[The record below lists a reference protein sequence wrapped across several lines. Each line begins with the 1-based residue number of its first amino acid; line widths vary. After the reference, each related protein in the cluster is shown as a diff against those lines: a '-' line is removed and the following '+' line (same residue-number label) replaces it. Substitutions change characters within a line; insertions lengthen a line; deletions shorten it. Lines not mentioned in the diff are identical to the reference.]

1 MENRELIKAY
11 SAWAMVSIFWGTT
24 YLAIR
29 IGVEVL
35 PPALF
40 AGIRFL
46 VAGLIFVPILL
57 LKGYSLPSKKD
68 LIPISITGILL
79 LTIAN
84 GTVVWAEQWVSSS
97 LAALIIASIPFFMV
111 GMESLMPN
119 GEKISLKKVLGILIG
134 FSGISLLL
142 WPDLKGSINSAYLKG
157 ILGLVIAIIAWAAG
171 SIYSKHRDIK
181 TAPLMSAAFQMLIAG
196 AVLTLIG
203 ALKGE
208 FSQFTFDPKGIAAL
222 VYLMVFG
229 SLIGYSAYIYALAKL
244 PTATVSTYAYINPV
258 IAVILGWLVL
268 DERLDWIVV
277 LATGVILSGVLLV
290 KSGARVSKSKISA
303 AETGEKKIPGGSL
316 AWSDS

>member
-1 MENRELIKAY
+1 MQDRELIKAY
-11 SAWAMVSIFWGTT
+11 FAWAAVSIFWGTT

-46 VAGLIFVPILL
+46 IAGLILIPILL

-79 LTIAN
+79 LTVAN
-84 GTVVWAEQWVSSS
+84 GTVVWSEQWVSSS

-111 GMESLMPN
+111 GMEALMPN
-119 GEKISLKKVLGILIG
+119 GEKLSLKKGLGILVG
-134 FSGISLLL
+134 FCGIFLLL
-142 WPDLKGSINSAYLKG
+142 WPDIKGAINSAYLKG
-157 ILGLVIAIIAWAAG
+157 IMGLVIAIIAWAAG

-181 TAPLMSAAFQMLIAG
+181 TAPFMSAAFQMLIAG
-196 AVLTLIG
+196 GVLTLIG
-203 ALKGE
+203 MVKGE
-208 FSQFTFDPKGIAAL
+208 LSQFTFDPKGIAAL
-222 VYLMVFG
+222 VYLMIFG

-268 DERLDWIVV
+268 DERLDWIVA
-277 LATGVILSGVLLV
+277 LATVIILSGVLLV
-290 KSGARVSKSKISA
+290 KKE
-303 AETGEKKIPGGSL
+303 AEKFKTGSSDAMNEVKKRMI
-316 AWSDS
+316 

>member
-1 MENRELIKAY
+1 MQDRELIKAY
-11 SAWAMVSIFWGTT
+11 FAWAAVSIFWGTT

-46 VAGLIFVPILL
+46 IAGLILIPILL

-79 LTIAN
+79 LTVAN
-84 GTVVWAEQWVSSS
+84 GTVVWSEQWVSSS

-111 GMESLMPN
+111 GMEALMPN
-119 GEKISLKKVLGILIG
+119 GEKLSLKKGLGILVG
-134 FSGISLLL
+134 FCGIFLLL
-142 WPDLKGSINSAYLKG
+142 WPDIKGAINSAYLKG
-157 ILGLVIAIIAWAAG
+157 IMGLVIAIIAWAAG

-181 TAPLMSAAFQMLIAG
+181 TAPFMSAAFQMLIAG

-203 ALKGE
+203 AVKGE
-208 FSQFTFDPKGIAAL
+208 FSQFTFDPKGMAAL
-222 VYLMVFG
+222 VYLMIFG

-268 DERLDWIVV
+268 DERLDWIVA
-277 LATGVILSGVLLV
+277 LATVIILSGVLLV
-290 KSGARVSKSKISA
+290 KKE
-303 AETGEKKIPGGSL
+303 AEKFKTGSSDAMNEVKKKDDLILETS
-316 AWSDS
+316 

>member
-1 MENRELIKAY
+1 MQDRELIKAY
-11 SAWAMVSIFWGTT
+11 FAWAAVSIFWGTT

-46 VAGLIFVPILL
+46 IAGLILIPILL

-79 LTIAN
+79 LTVAN
-84 GTVVWAEQWVSSS
+84 GTVVWSEQWVSSS

-111 GMESLMPN
+111 GMEALMPN
-119 GEKISLKKVLGILIG
+119 GEKLSLKKGLGILVG
-134 FSGISLLL
+134 FCGIFLLL
-142 WPDLKGSINSAYLKG
+142 WPDIKGAINSAYLKG
-157 ILGLVIAIIAWAAG
+157 IMGLVIAIIAWAAG

-181 TAPLMSAAFQMLIAG
+181 TAPFMSAAFQMLIAG
-196 AVLTLIG
+196 GVLTLIG
-203 ALKGE
+203 MVKGE
-208 FSQFTFDPKGIAAL
+208 LSQFTFDPKGIAAL
-222 VYLMVFG
+222 VYLMIFG

-268 DERLDWIVV
+268 DERLDWIVA
-277 LATGVILSGVLLV
+277 LATVIILLGVLLV
-290 KSGARVSKSKISA
+290 KKE
-303 AETGEKKIPGGSL
+303 AEKFKTGSSDAMNEVKKRMI
-316 AWSDS
+316 

>member
-1 MENRELIKAY
+1 MQDRELIKAY
-11 SAWAMVSIFWGTT
+11 FAWAAVSIFWGTT

-46 VAGLIFVPILL
+46 IAGLILIPILL

-79 LTIAN
+79 LTVAN
-84 GTVVWAEQWVSSS
+84 GTVVWSEQWVSSS

-111 GMESLMPN
+111 GMEALMPN
-119 GEKISLKKVLGILIG
+119 GEKLSLKKGLGILVG
-134 FSGISLLL
+134 FCGIFLLL
-142 WPDLKGSINSAYLKG
+142 WPDIKGAINSAYLKG
-157 ILGLVIAIIAWAAG
+157 IMGLVIAIIAWAAG

-181 TAPLMSAAFQMLIAG
+181 TAPFMSAAFQMLIAG
-196 AVLTLIG
+196 GVLTLIG
-203 ALKGE
+203 MVKGE
-208 FSQFTFDPKGIAAL
+208 LSQFTFDPKGIAAL
-222 VYLMVFG
+222 VYLMIFG

-268 DERLDWIVV
+268 DERLDWIVA
-277 LATGVILSGVLLV
+277 LATVIILSGVLLV
-290 KSGARVSKSKISA
+290 KKE
-303 AETGEKKIPGGSL
+303 AEKLKTGSSDAMNEVKKKDDLILETS
-316 AWSDS
+316 

>member
-1 MENRELIKAY
+1 MQERELIKAY
-11 SAWAMVSIFWGTT
+11 FAWAAVSIFWGTT

-46 VAGLIFVPILL
+46 IAGLILIPILL

-79 LTIAN
+79 LTVAN
-84 GTVVWAEQWVSSS
+84 GTVVWSEQWVSSS

-111 GMESLMPN
+111 GMEALMPN
-119 GEKISLKKVLGILIG
+119 GEKLSLKKGLGILVG
-134 FSGISLLL
+134 FCGIFLLL
-142 WPDLKGSINSAYLKG
+142 WPDIKGAINSAYLKG
-157 ILGLVIAIIAWAAG
+157 IMGLVIAIIAWAAG

-181 TAPLMSAAFQMLIAG
+181 TAPFMSAAFQMLIAG
-196 AVLTLIG
+196 GVLTLIG
-203 ALKGE
+203 MVKGE
-208 FSQFTFDPKGIAAL
+208 LSQFTFDPKGIAAL
-222 VYLMVFG
+222 VYLMIFG

-268 DERLDWIVV
+268 DERLDWIVA
-277 LATGVILSGVLLV
+277 LATVIILLGVLLV
-290 KSGARVSKSKISA
+290 KKE
-303 AETGEKKIPGGSL
+303 AEKFKTGSSDAMNEVKKKDDLILETS
-316 AWSDS
+316 

>member
-1 MENRELIKAY
+1 MQDRELIKAY
-11 SAWAMVSIFWGTT
+11 FAWAAVSIFWGTT

-46 VAGLIFVPILL
+46 IAGLILIPILL

-79 LTIAN
+79 LTVAN
-84 GTVVWAEQWVSSS
+84 GTVVWSEQWVSSS

-111 GMESLMPN
+111 GMEALMPN
-119 GEKISLKKVLGILIG
+119 GEKLSLKKGLGILVG
-134 FSGISLLL
+134 FCGIFLLL
-142 WPDLKGSINSAYLKG
+142 WPDIKGAINSAYLKG
-157 ILGLVIAIIAWAAG
+157 IMGLVIAIIAWAAG

-181 TAPLMSAAFQMLIAG
+181 TAPFMSAAFQMLIAG
-196 AVLTLIG
+196 GVLTLIG
-203 ALKGE
+203 MVKGE
-208 FSQFTFDPKGIAAL
+208 LSQFTFDPKGIAAL
-222 VYLMVFG
+222 VYLMIFG

-268 DERLDWIVV
+268 DERLDWIVA
-277 LATGVILSGVLLV
+277 LATVIILLGVLLV
-290 KSGARVSKSKISA
+290 KKEA
-303 AETGEKKIPGGSL
+303 AKFKTGSSDAMNEVKKKDDLILETS
-316 AWSDS
+316 

>member
-1 MENRELIKAY
+1 MEKRELVKAY

-46 VAGLIFVPILL
+46 LAGLIFIPILL

-111 GMESLMPN
+111 GMEALMPN
-119 GEKISLKKVLGILIG
+119 GEKLSLKKIVGILIG
-134 FSGISLLL
+134 FFGIFILL
-142 WPDLKGSINSAYLKG
+142 WPDLKGAVNSAYLKG
-157 ILGLVIAIIAWAAG
+157 ILGLVVAIIAWAGG

-181 TAPLMSAAFQMLIAG
+181 TTPLMSAAFQMLIAG
-196 AVLTLIG
+196 GVLTLIG
-203 ALKGE
+203 GLSGE

-222 VYLMVFG
+222 VYLMIFG

-258 IAVILGWLVL
+258 IAVFLGWLVL
-268 DERLDWIVV
+268 DERLDWVVV
-277 LATGVILSGVLLV
+277 LATVVILMGVLLV
-290 KSGARVSKSKISA
+290 KKGASRPHTTSK
-303 AETGEKKIPGGSL
+303 ETTEQEMPEGNL
-316 AWSDS
+316 ALSDS

>member
-1 MENRELIKAY
+1 MQERELIKAY
-11 SAWAMVSIFWGTT
+11 IAWAAVSIFWGTT

-46 VAGLIFVPILL
+46 IAGLILIPILL

-79 LTIAN
+79 LTVAN
-84 GTVVWAEQWVSSS
+84 GTVVWSEQWVSSS

-111 GMESLMPN
+111 GMEALMPN
-119 GEKISLKKVLGILIG
+119 GEKLSLKKGLGILVG
-134 FSGISLLL
+134 FCGIFLLL
-142 WPDLKGSINSAYLKG
+142 WPDIKGAINSAYLKG
-157 ILGLVIAIIAWAAG
+157 IMGLVIAIIAWAAG

-181 TAPLMSAAFQMLIAG
+181 TAPFMSAAFQMLIAG
-196 AVLTLIG
+196 GVLTLIG
-203 ALKGE
+203 MVKGE
-208 FSQFTFDPKGIAAL
+208 LSQFTFDPKGIAAL
-222 VYLMVFG
+222 VYLMIFG

-268 DERLDWIVV
+268 DERLDWIVA
-277 LATGVILSGVLLV
+277 LATVIILLGVLLV
-290 KSGARVSKSKISA
+290 KKE
-303 AETGEKKIPGGSL
+303 AEKFKTGSSDAMNEVKKKDDLILETS
-316 AWSDS
+316 

>member
-1 MENRELIKAY
+1 MQDRELIKAY
-11 SAWAMVSIFWGTT
+11 FAWAAVSIFWGTT

-46 VAGLIFVPILL
+46 IAGLILIPILL

-79 LTIAN
+79 LTVAN
-84 GTVVWAEQWVSSS
+84 GTVVWSEQWVSSS

-111 GMESLMPN
+111 GMEALMPN
-119 GEKISLKKVLGILIG
+119 GEKLSLKKGLGILVG
-134 FSGISLLL
+134 FCGIFLLL
-142 WPDLKGSINSAYLKG
+142 WPDIKGAINSAYLKG
-157 ILGLVIAIIAWAAG
+157 IMGLVIAIIAWAAG

-181 TAPLMSAAFQMLIAG
+181 TAPFMSAAFQMLIAG
-196 AVLTLIG
+196 GVLTLIG
-203 ALKGE
+203 MVKGE
-208 FSQFTFDPKGIAAL
+208 LSQFTFDPKGIAAL
-222 VYLMVFG
+222 VYLIIFG

-268 DERLDWIVV
+268 DERLDWIVA
-277 LATGVILSGVLLV
+277 LATVIILSGVLLV
-290 KSGARVSKSKISA
+290 KKE
-303 AETGEKKIPGGSL
+303 AEKFKTGSSDAMNEVKKKDDLILETS
-316 AWSDS
+316 

>member
-1 MENRELIKAY
+1 MQDRELIKAY
-11 SAWAMVSIFWGTT
+11 FAWAAVSIFWGTT

-46 VAGLIFVPILL
+46 IAGLILIPILL

-79 LTIAN
+79 LTVAN
-84 GTVVWAEQWVSSS
+84 GTVVWSEQWVSSS

-111 GMESLMPN
+111 GMEALMPN
-119 GEKISLKKVLGILIG
+119 GEKLSLKKGLGILVG
-134 FSGISLLL
+134 FCGIFLLL
-142 WPDLKGSINSAYLKG
+142 WPDIKGAINSAYLKG
-157 ILGLVIAIIAWAAG
+157 IMGLVIAIIAWAAG

-181 TAPLMSAAFQMLIAG
+181 TAPFMSAAFQMLIAG
-196 AVLTLIG
+196 GVLTLIG
-203 ALKGE
+203 MVKGE
-208 FSQFTFDPKGIAAL
+208 LSQFTFDPKGIAAL
-222 VYLMVFG
+222 VYLMIFG

-268 DERLDWIVV
+268 DERLDWIVA
-277 LATGVILSGVLLV
+277 LATVIILSGVLLV
-290 KSGARVSKSKISA
+290 KKE
-303 AETGEKKIPGGSL
+303 AEKFKTGSSDAMNEVKKKDDLILGTS
-316 AWSDS
+316 

>member
-1 MENRELIKAY
+1 MQDRELIKAY
-11 SAWAMVSIFWGTT
+11 FAWAAVSIFWGTT

-46 VAGLIFVPILL
+46 IAGLILIPILL

-79 LTIAN
+79 LTVAN
-84 GTVVWAEQWVSSS
+84 GTVVWSEQWVSSS

-111 GMESLMPN
+111 GMEALMPN
-119 GEKISLKKVLGILIG
+119 GEKLSLKKGLGILVG
-134 FSGISLLL
+134 FCGIFLLL
-142 WPDLKGSINSAYLKG
+142 WPDIKGAINSAYLKG
-157 ILGLVIAIIAWAAG
+157 IMGLVIAIIAWAAG

-181 TAPLMSAAFQMLIAG
+181 TAPFMSAAFQMLIAG
-196 AVLTLIG
+196 GVLTLIG
-203 ALKGE
+203 MVKGE
-208 FSQFTFDPKGIAAL
+208 LSQFTFDPKGIAAL
-222 VYLMVFG
+222 VYLMIFG

-268 DERLDWIVV
+268 DERLDWIVA
-277 LATGVILSGVLLV
+277 LATVIILSGVLLV
-290 KSGARVSKSKISA
+290 KKE
-303 AETGEKKIPGGSL
+303 AEKFKTGSSDAMNEVKKKDDLILETS
-316 AWSDS
+316 

>member
-1 MENRELIKAY
+1 MQDRELIKAY
-11 SAWAMVSIFWGTT
+11 FAWAAVSIFWGTT

-46 VAGLIFVPILL
+46 IAGLILIPILL

-79 LTIAN
+79 LTVAN
-84 GTVVWAEQWVSSS
+84 GTVVWSEQWVSSS

-111 GMESLMPN
+111 GMEALMPN
-119 GEKISLKKVLGILIG
+119 GEKLSLKKGLGILVG
-134 FSGISLLL
+134 FCGIFLLL
-142 WPDLKGSINSAYLKG
+142 WPDIKGAINSAYLKG
-157 ILGLVIAIIAWAAG
+157 IMGLVIAIIAWAAG

-181 TAPLMSAAFQMLIAG
+181 TAPFMSAAFQMLIAG
-196 AVLTLIG
+196 GVLTLIG
-203 ALKGE
+203 MVKGE
-208 FSQFTFDPKGIAAL
+208 LSQFTFDPKGIAAL
-222 VYLMVFG
+222 VYLMIFG

-268 DERLDWIVV
+268 DERLDWIVA
-277 LATGVILSGVLLV
+277 LATVIILLGVLLV
-290 KSGARVSKSKISA
+290 KKE
-303 AETGEKKIPGGSL
+303 AEKFKTGSSDAMNEVKKKDDLILETS
-316 AWSDS
+316 